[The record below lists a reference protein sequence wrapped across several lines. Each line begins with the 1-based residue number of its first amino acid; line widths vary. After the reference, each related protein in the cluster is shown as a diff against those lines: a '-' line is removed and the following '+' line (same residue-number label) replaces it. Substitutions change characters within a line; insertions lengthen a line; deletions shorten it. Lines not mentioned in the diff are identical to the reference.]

1 MPKRSQ
7 NLVGAPPQRA
17 HGDGVH
23 MCWHRPSGSVA
34 SLQSTTPA
42 SCAAHGLG
50 TTNVLAMLHAV
61 ALAVAEPYA
70 EPAVLPAVQTP
81 TASAPRMFLC
91 PSACGSPRALGN
103 VPLLQS
109 EHFLYSRSPTF
120 AEAGRRVRGSS
131 ACSDALQSFALE
143 AEAEAEAAAAALA
156 SPLCRSES
164 FGADSKFGFEEGA
177 AVFAMDWDSDSGSED
192 SEEIEVA

>member
-7 NLVGAPPQRA
+7 NQALGALPQHAR
-17 HGDGVH
+17 GDGVH

-34 SLQSTTPA
+34 SLQCTTPT
-42 SCAAHGLG
+42 SCAVYGVH
-50 TTNVLAMLHAV
+50 TTDVLSKLRAV

-81 TASAPRMFLC
+81 TVSAPRMFLC

-103 VPLLQS
+103 VPLLLS
-109 EHFLYSRSPTF
+109 ERYPYSTSPTF

-131 ACSDALQSFALE
+131 ACSDALQQ
-143 AEAEAEAAAAALA
+143 AEAEAEAAAATLFAQH
-156 SPLCRSES
+156 CRSDS

-177 AVFAMDWDSDSGSED
+177 AAFAMDWDSDSGSED
-192 SEEIEVA
+192 SEDIEVA